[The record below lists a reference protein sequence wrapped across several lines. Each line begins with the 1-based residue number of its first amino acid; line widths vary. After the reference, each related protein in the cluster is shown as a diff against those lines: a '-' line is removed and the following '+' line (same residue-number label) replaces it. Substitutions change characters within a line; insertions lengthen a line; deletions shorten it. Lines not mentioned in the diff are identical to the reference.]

1 MRRVHLALIALG
13 LLGSGL
19 AGCGKFQKQQRA
31 AWRDQAEAACLSSR
45 QVQLT
50 SYVSLRGKPID
61 GPGTCGMEK
70 PLRVSAFANG
80 GIGLTSTATLSCP
93 VVATTDKW
101 LSEVVQPAAQ
111 NVLGAQVIE
120 MRTGSYSCRAMNNGT
135 GTRRTSEH
143 AYGNAV
149 DVFSFRLNDGRNI
162 TVKDGWRGSP
172 AEQNF
177 LREVFVGACQHFST
191 VLGPGA
197 DMFHYDH
204 FHIDLAR
211 HSKGRHICKPVI
223 KYTPNY
229 NLPPPDPARPYSMAQ
244 PKLRDSAPAMVAGGG
259 GLLRQ
264 PNGGGMRPPGT
275 VANAGAYPV
284 ATHGQVH
291 GGQSY
296 AGQGLES
303 QRRFLEEYDNRPL
316 NPPRSNRSAQGY
328 QPQALPS
335 EQRGPL
341 MLPGAMPAT
350 EEVILGD
357 DEGTGVMDQEGYD
370 QAQPI
375 TPQRDPFAYSSGRA
389 PPRR

>member
-19 AGCGKFQKQQRA
+19 AGCGKFQKPQRA

-45 QVQLT
+45 QVQL
-50 SYVSLRGKPID
+50 SAYVSLRDKPID

-70 PLRVSAFANG
+70 PLKVSAFANG
-80 GIGLTSTATLSCP
+80 GIGLTSNATLSCP

-101 LSEVVQPAAQ
+101 LADVVQPAAQ

-120 MRTGSYSCRAMNNGT
+120 IRAGSYSCRAMNNGS
-135 GTRRTSEH
+135 GTSRTSEH
-143 AYGNAV
+143 AFGNAI

-162 TVKDGWRGSP
+162 TVKDGWKGSP
-172 AEQNF
+172 EEQNF
-177 LREVFVGACQHFST
+177 LREIFVGACEHFST

-223 KYTPNY
+223 KYTPNH

-244 PKLRDSAPAMVAGGG
+244 PSLRDSAPAMVAGGG
-259 GLLRQ
+259 LLRQ
-264 PNGGGMRPPGT
+264 PAAGGMRPPGA
-275 VANAGAYPV
+275 VSGGYPV
-284 ATHGQVH
+284 ANH
-291 GGQSY
+291 

-303 QRRFLEEYDNRPL
+303 QRRFLEEYDNKPL
-316 NPPRSNRSAQGY
+316 NQPRYNRPGQTQYEPP
-328 QPQALPS
+328 PS

-341 MLPGAMPAT
+341 MLPGSVPPT
-350 EEVILGD
+350 EEMILGD
-357 DEGTGVMDQEGYD
+357 DEGTGVLDQEGYD
-370 QAQPI
+370 QAQPAI
-375 TPQRDPFAYSSGRA
+375 TPQRDPFAYSSGRTTT
-389 PPRR
+389 RR

>member
-13 LLGSGL
+13 LLGAGL
-19 AGCGKFQKQQRA
+19 AGCGKFQKPQRA

-45 QVQLT
+45 QVQL
-50 SYVSLRGKPID
+50 SAYVSLRDKPID
-61 GPGTCGMEK
+61 GPGTCGMER
-70 PLRVSAFANG
+70 PLKVSAFANG
-80 GIGLTSTATLSCP
+80 GIGLTSNATLSCP

-101 LSEVVQPAAQ
+101 LADVVQPAAM

-120 MRTGSYSCRAMNNGT
+120 IKAGSYSCRAMNNGS
-135 GTRRTSEH
+135 GTSRTSEH

-172 AEQNF
+172 QEQNF
-177 LREVFVGACQHFST
+177 LREIFVGACEHFST

-211 HSKGRHICKPVI
+211 HSRGRHICKPII

-244 PKLRDSAPAMVAGGG
+244 PKLRDTAPAMVAGGA
-259 GLLRQ
+259 LLRQ
-264 PNGGGMRPPGT
+264 PSGGMRPPGA

-284 ATHGQVH
+284 ANH
-291 GGQSY
+291 
-296 AGQGLES
+296 AGQGLEA

-316 NPPRSNRSAQGY
+316 NPPRANRSSGGGY
-328 QPQALPS
+328 QPQSLPS

-341 MLPGAMPAT
+341 MLPGSVPPT
-350 EEVILGD
+350 EEMIVGD
-357 DEGTGVMDQEGYD
+357 DEGTGVLDQEGYD
-370 QAQPI
+370 QAQPAI
-375 TPQRDPFAYSSGRA
+375 TPQRDPFAYRSGGA
-389 PPRR
+389 PQRR

>member
-19 AGCGKFQKQQRA
+19 AGCGKFQKPQRA

-45 QVQLT
+45 QVQL
-50 SYVSLRGKPID
+50 SAYVSLRDKPID

-70 PLRVSAFANG
+70 PLKVSAFANG
-80 GIGLTSTATLSCP
+80 GIGLTSNATLSCP

-101 LSEVVQPAAQ
+101 LAEVVQPAAM

-120 MRTGSYSCRAMNNGT
+120 IRAGSYSCRAMNNGT
-135 GTRRTSEH
+135 GTSRTSEH

-149 DVFSFRLNDGRNI
+149 DVFSFRLNDGRNV

-172 AEQNF
+172 EEQNF
-177 LREVFVGACQHFST
+177 LREIFVGACEHFST

-244 PKLRDSAPAMVAGGG
+244 PKLRDTAPAMVAGG

-264 PNGGGMRPPGT
+264 PNGGLRPPGA
-275 VANAGAYPV
+275 VASAGGYPV
-284 ATHGQVH
+284 ANH
-291 GGQSY
+291 

-303 QRRFLEEYDNRPL
+303 QRRFLDEYDNRPL
-316 NPPRSNRSAQGY
+316 NPPRANRSASPY
-328 QPQALPS
+328 QPQSPS

-341 MLPGAMPAT
+341 MLPGAVPPT
-350 EEVILGD
+350 EEMILGD

-370 QAQPI
+370 QAQPAI
-375 TPQRDPFAYSSGRA
+375 TPERDPFAYSSGRT